1 MALHARKNTMDLLSA
16 SNEKDIAP
24 NVDRPLRIIINGI
37 HSKSGGGVTYLR
49 KILPILGKMQE
60 LEIHLFIH
68 KNQFDLF
75 YPVDENINVNIFSYK
90 EEFFRT
96 LIWEQIA
103 IPIKAWAIRADAVF
117 SPANFGPI
125 FAKNHVILLRN
136 AVSVIKLTQN
146 PRTVLYWLG
155 LSMATFISFILAK
168 KAIAVSA
175 YAKKLLTFG
184 LPERITNKCSVVHHG
199 VDYVNSEENR
209 INIRGEDL
217 LAVSDIYVQKNY
229 DTLIKAIALLV
240 KRRPK
245 IRLVIIGQAIDL
257 HYLKKL
263 EYLIIK
269 LNVKDN
275 IVFKGYV
282 KNEEII
288 SYYRNCRAFI
298 FPSHIETFGNSL
310 LEAMASGAAIACSRT
325 AAMPEIIG
333 EAGLFYDPNNEH
345 DMANKIELLLEND
358 ELRKDLGDLAFKR
371 ASNFQ
376 WAKTAQETI
385 NVLIEAAQLKSTVQ
399 KRPL

>member
-1 MALHARKNTMDLLSA
+1 MALHARKNVMDLLSS
-16 SNEKDIAP
+16 SNEKDIP
-24 NVDRPLRIIINGI
+24 PSVDRPLRVIINGI

-49 KILPILGKMQE
+49 KILPILGKMQD

-68 KNQFDLF
+68 KNHFDLF
-75 YPVDENINVNIFSYK
+75 YPVDENINVSIFSYK

-103 IPIKAWAIRADAVF
+103 IPIKAWAMRADAVF

-175 YAKKLLTFG
+175 YAKTLLTFG

-199 VDYVNSEENR
+199 VDYQKPDENR
-209 INIRGEDL
+209 INMRGEDL

-229 DTLIKAIALLV
+229 DTLIRAIALLV
-240 KRRPK
+240 KKRPK
-245 IRLVIIGQAIDL
+245 IRLIIIGQAIDL
-257 HYLKKL
+257 HYLEKL

-269 LNVKDN
+269 LKLPRN
-275 IVFKGYV
+275 I
-282 KNEEII
+282 I
-288 SYYRNCRAFI
+288 YR
-298 FPSHIETFGNSL
+298 
-310 LEAMASGAAIACSRT
+310 SR
-325 AAMPEIIG
+325 
-333 EAGLFYDPNNEH
+333 
-345 DMANKIELLLEND
+345 
-358 ELRKDLGDLAFKR
+358 
-371 ASNFQ
+371 
-376 WAKTAQETI
+376 
-385 NVLIEAAQLKSTVQ
+385 
-399 KRPL
+399 